1 GAARAGE
8 TMKVPARRAVRS
20 DLHALVVMYRGL
32 EEEMTALHRMW
43 PLADGLDEPVEESL
57 AAAIDDP
64 GTVFLIGEIEGVP
77 FGFLLARPEP
87 MLAQAKGEMIG
98 GIQLIDV
105 DHVARQV
112 ADSEATSCIVMKI
125 FRSQGMIMFDGHV
138 LPWHRSYKNFCE
150 AEGFSVRSI
159 LMHHDDERCSPGRG
173 RRRRH
178 HPVR

>member
-1 GAARAGE
+1 
-8 TMKVPARRAVRS
+8 MKVTARRAVRS

-87 MLAQAKGEMIG
+87 MLDQAKGEMIG
-98 GIQLIDV
+98 VIRLIYV
-105 DHVARQV
+105 DPEAREVAVGEEMR
-112 ADSEATSCIVMKI
+112 DMVMEI
-125 FRSQGMIMFDGHV
+125 FRSQGITKFDAHV
-138 LPWHRSYKNFCE
+138 LPGHRLAKNFFE
-150 AEGFSVRSI
+150 AGGFSARSI
-159 LMHHDDERCSPGRG
+159 VMHHDDER
-173 RRRRH
+173 
-178 HPVR
+178 